1 MAEIRH
7 HFQRMLV
14 SLGHSQAKA
23 LGYPSINLRTMEI
36 STIGADIL
44 DLKSEFEDISM
55 CVIFSPVNLILPGKL
70 FNVRGKRHMHFS
82 KKPPSVQECRAL
94 GEKYLPLIETILNAW
109 PKASILILPPLYRS
123 FLPICDCKKNL
134 QYTLN
139 ESKIRFEA
147 FETAVEKVAQNFKNV
162 KKLPRK
168 SFYQMMLGKT
178 SADLTEASIFLSV
191 ISDDGVHLCEGALS
205 NLCGGLS
212 EFAARQ
218 RASRVVQAPA
228 RREAGDVHGDDG
240 TYNKRH
246 NTTRYRPG
254 LH

>member
-1 MAEIRH
+1 
-7 HFQRMLV
+7 MLV
-14 SLGHSQAKA
+14 SFGHSQAKS

-44 DLKSEFEDISM
+44 DLKSEFEDVSM

-82 KKPPSVQECRAL
+82 KKPLSVQECRAL

-109 PKASILILPPLYRS
+109 PKTSILIVPPLYRS
-123 FLPICDCKKNL
+123 FLPICDCKENL

-139 ESKIRFEA
+139 QSKIRFEA
-147 FETAVEKVAQNFKNV
+147 FETAVEKVAQNYKSV

-168 SFYQMMLGKT
+168 SFYQMMLGET
-178 SADLTEASIFLSV
+178 SADLPEASIFLSV
-191 ISDDGVHLCEGALS
+191 VCDDGVHLCEDALS
-205 NLCGGLS
+205 NICGGLS
-212 EFAARQ
+212 ELAARQ
-218 RASRVVQAPA
+218 RASRLVQAPA
-228 RREAGDVHGDDG
+228 GREASDVHSDGG